1 MTANRATRKSRSH
14 VDGANRLHHEKTLL
28 RGGFERPGGEDK
40 KEESPWFLK
49 DFLGLLRLKLII
61 QERSDYLPAI
71 QYISWIIRI
80 KLQFKRQL
88 LTKRSSIRKEQI
100 SLRAEATSV
109 KNDIRTETG
118 KLELLAETVRYYWA
132 KPIASVSVRKTTIFC
147 FPHMRRTAWG
157 SHIKLKQPEKWLRI
171 RSYGMP
177 AKISHRPGDLTLRW
191 ISNHRCH

>member
-1 MTANRATRKSRSH
+1 M
-14 VDGANRLHHEKTLL
+14 
-28 RGGFERPGGEDK
+28 
-40 KEESPWFLK
+40 
-49 DFLGLLRLKLII
+49 LRLKLII

-132 KPIASVSVRKTTIFC
+132 KPIAYLNADICYNSILGRRIAIEGAFLFSVNRVVTQLTSSY
-147 FPHMRRTAWG
+147 RR
-157 SHIKLKQPEKWLRI
+157 
-171 RSYGMP
+171 
-177 AKISHRPGDLTLRW
+177 
-191 ISNHRCH
+191 

>member
-1 MTANRATRKSRSH
+1 M
-14 VDGANRLHHEKTLL
+14 
-28 RGGFERPGGEDK
+28 
-40 KEESPWFLK
+40 
-49 DFLGLLRLKLII
+49 LRLKLII

-147 FPHMRRTAWG
+147 FPHMRRTA
-157 SHIKLKQPEKWLRI
+157 
-171 RSYGMP
+171 
-177 AKISHRPGDLTLRW
+177 
-191 ISNHRCH
+191 

>member
-1 MTANRATRKSRSH
+1 M
-14 VDGANRLHHEKTLL
+14 
-28 RGGFERPGGEDK
+28 
-40 KEESPWFLK
+40 
-49 DFLGLLRLKLII
+49 LRLKLII

-132 KPIASVSVRKTTIFC
+132 KPIAYLNADICYNSILGRRIAIEGAFLFSVNRVVILPCLYLEKTGSVSRIYSNY
-147 FPHMRRTAWG
+147 ALEN
-157 SHIKLKQPEKWLRI
+157 IKNFLQITQTYAILLLI
-171 RSYGMP
+171 
-177 AKISHRPGDLTLRW
+177 
-191 ISNHRCH
+191 

>member
-1 MTANRATRKSRSH
+1 M
-14 VDGANRLHHEKTLL
+14 
-28 RGGFERPGGEDK
+28 
-40 KEESPWFLK
+40 
-49 DFLGLLRLKLII
+49 LRLKLII

-132 KPIASVSVRKTTIFC
+132 KPIAYLNADICYNSISVTVKSGNGLPRSGDSSSAEAETAKNRVRASRMSRTFFIIQDTPFNQNSSA
-147 FPHMRRTAWG
+147 RTAQIFR
-157 SHIKLKQPEKWLRI
+157 IKHTSGGTACPL
-171 RSYGMP
+171 
-177 AKISHRPGDLTLRW
+177 
-191 ISNHRCH
+191 

>member
-1 MTANRATRKSRSH
+1 M
-14 VDGANRLHHEKTLL
+14 
-28 RGGFERPGGEDK
+28 
-40 KEESPWFLK
+40 
-49 DFLGLLRLKLII
+49 LRLKLII

-132 KPIASVSVRKTTIFC
+132 KPIAYLNADICYNSILGRRIAIEGAFLFSVNRVVRRLFYFPKNFQLFFKTT
-147 FPHMRRTAWG
+147 
-157 SHIKLKQPEKWLRI
+157 
-171 RSYGMP
+171 
-177 AKISHRPGDLTLRW
+177 
-191 ISNHRCH
+191 